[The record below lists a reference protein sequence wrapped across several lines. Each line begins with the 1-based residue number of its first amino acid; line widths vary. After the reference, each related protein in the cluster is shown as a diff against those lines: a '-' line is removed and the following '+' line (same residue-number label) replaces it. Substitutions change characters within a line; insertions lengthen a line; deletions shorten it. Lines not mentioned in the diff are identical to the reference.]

1 MNRSFGALWAF
12 LAICPVGLYCAA
24 SSAASPP
31 GGNGQCSFVLDP
43 PQVVNVSGTNLV
55 KASVHTGSCTLNA
68 HTESTVCLSVEGGDS
83 AGQCGWGSDP
93 NPATVYYPYRQ
104 GATYVVKGQG
114 CTDILQGSESPAT
127 PSMVCHDIAPSRVT
141 L

>member
-1 MNRSFGALWAF
+1 MIRSIGAVWTF
-12 LAICPVGLYCAA
+12 LAICPFGVYCAG

-31 GGNGQCSFVLDP
+31 GGDGQCAFVLDP
-43 PQVVNVSGTNLV
+43 PKVVNVSGTDMV
-55 KASVHTGSCTLNA
+55 TATVHTGSCTLHA
-68 HTESTVCLSVEGGDS
+68 HTEITVCLSVEGGDS
-83 AGQCGWGSDP
+83 AGQCGWGTDP

-114 CTDILQGSESPAT
+114 CMDMLEGSQSPAT
-127 PSMVCHDIAPSRVT
+127 PSMVCHDILPSRVT